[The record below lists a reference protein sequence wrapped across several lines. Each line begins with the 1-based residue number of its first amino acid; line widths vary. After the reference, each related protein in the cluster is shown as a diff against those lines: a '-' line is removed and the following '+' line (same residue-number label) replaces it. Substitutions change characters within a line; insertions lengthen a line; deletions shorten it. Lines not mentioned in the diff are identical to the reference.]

1 MLSNAECQMP
11 NAECRVYQANE
22 QPVAL
27 SASKTPPSD
36 SVLAGASATV
46 AAPAG
51 AAAAVVA
58 LDVVALAAT
67 AAG

>member
-27 SASKTPPSD
+27 SASKTPPPT
-36 SVLAGASATV
+36 SVLARGSPTV
-46 AAPAG
+46 ATPAG

-58 LDVVALAAT
+58 LEVVALAAA